1 MTTDTN
7 HSAGSRA
14 RRRLATAGIGLGVAA
29 SVLASAAVAT
39 AAPSHAAVQ
48 SQADVAFAFQQPAR
62 STASV
67 GIEAGLSGITN
78 QAAIGSSM
86 LAFDAS
92 TDGFFVTSNAANS
105 GEDLITGDAT
115 PGEPIVG
122 SATLPA
128 GTTMTVSVD
137 GGAKQPIGNGAFSI
151 QVPAQVGATRLAKP
165 GAATPYSSVTATPG
179 VVRPGG
185 RVTISGNAPKNA
197 RAGKWITLMSDA
209 FASKRSVNGIPAV
222 RAQVLVNGRY
232 SVKATIRSGLR
243 PTTYAVSGSFNGR
256 ALDTVAWMTVRGR

>member
-1 MTTDTN
+1 MAADTN
-7 HSAGSRA
+7 HPAGFRT
-14 RRRLATAGIGLGVAA
+14 RRRLVTAGIGLGVAA

-39 AAPSHAAVQ
+39 AAPSHAEVQ
-48 SQADVAFAFQQPAR
+48 SQADVTFAFQQPAR

-67 GIEAGLSGITN
+67 ALEAGLSGITN

-92 TDGFFVTSNAANS
+92 NSGFFVTSNAANS

-137 GGAKQPIGNGAFSI
+137 GGANQSIGNGAFSI
-151 QVPAQVGATRLAKP
+151 QVPAQVGATHLAKS
-165 GAATPYSSVTATPG
+165 GAPTPYSSVTATPR
-179 VVRPGG
+179 VVRPGA

-209 FASKRSVNGIPAV
+209 FASKRSVNGIPAI
-222 RAQVLVNGRY
+222 RAQVLVNGKY
-232 SVKATIRSGLR
+232 SVKANIRSGLR

-256 ALDTVAWMTVRGR
+256 PLDTVAWMTVRGR

>member
-1 MTTDTN
+1 MTADTN
-7 HSAGSRA
+7 HSAGSGT
-14 RRRLATAGIGLGVAA
+14 RRRLTKAGIGLGVAA

-48 SQADVAFAFQQPAR
+48 SQTGVTFSFQQPAR

-67 GIEAGLSGITN
+67 GIESGLTGITN

-86 LAFDAS
+86 LALDAS
-92 TDGFFVTSNAANS
+92 NDGFFVTSNAANS
-105 GEDLITGDAT
+105 GADAIQGDAT
-115 PGEPIVG
+115 PGTPIVG
-122 SATLPA
+122 TASLPA

-137 GGAKQPIGNGAFSI
+137 GGAKQSIGNGAFSI
-151 QVPAQVGATRLAKP
+151 QVPAQVGATRLTKS
-165 GAATPYSSVTATPG
+165 GAVKPYSSVTASPG

-209 FASKRSVNGIPAV
+209 FASKRSVNGIPAI
-222 RAQVLVNGRY
+222 RAQVLVNGKY
-232 SVKATIRSGLR
+232 SVTTTIRRGLK
-243 PTTYAVSGSFNGR
+243 PTSYAVSGSFDGR
-256 ALDTVAWMTVRGR
+256 SLDTVAWMTVRGR

>member
-1 MTTDTN
+1 MATDTN
-7 HSAGSRA
+7 HPAGFRA
-14 RRRLATAGIGLGVAA
+14 RRRLATTGIGLGVAA

-39 AAPSHAAVQ
+39 AAPSHSAVQ
-48 SQADVAFAFQQPAR
+48 SQADVTFAFQQPAR

-92 TDGFFVTSNAANS
+92 NDGFSVTSNAANS

-137 GGAKQPIGNGAFSI
+137 GGEI
-151 QVPAQVGATRLAKP
+151 
-165 GAATPYSSVTATPG
+165 
-179 VVRPGG
+179 
-185 RVTISGNAPKNA
+185 
-197 RAGKWITLMSDA
+197 
-209 FASKRSVNGIPAV
+209 
-222 RAQVLVNGRY
+222 
-232 SVKATIRSGLR
+232 
-243 PTTYAVSGSFNGR
+243 GR
-256 ALDTVAWMTVRGR
+256 AHV